1 MQLTAAKRWRRSAS
15 SPESG
20 EPVLDETPIFGVTVA
35 AYAVATL
42 LFFEF
47 LRTGSARVE
56 RWATGSLGGAIL
68 AHLAY
73 LVVDY
78 RIAGRTPLATT
89 HETLAALSLLITVSF
104 LATMRRHRLPVLGA
118 FITPVSLLL
127 FLAASL
133 GRQDAVVPEGVRSI
147 LLPIHIAVNVLGLAA
162 FALAFALALAY
173 VIQEQL
179 LRRRQVGGLFQ
190 RLPPLDVLDSLSF
203 RFVTVGFPLFTIGVV
218 TGSIWAARLGNVLG
232 FSTGQGFALLAW
244 VFFACVL
251 FSRAAGGWRG
261 RRAAI
266 GTVLG
271 FVCAMAAVGGYVL
284 RDVGGS

>member
-1 MQLTAAKRWRRSAS
+1 MPLRAATS
-15 SPESG
+15 SGQCAGWQRTG
-20 EPVLDETPIFGVTVA
+20 EHVLDETPVFGLTVA
-35 AYAVATL
+35 TYGVSTL
-42 LFFEF
+42 LFFEV
-47 LRTGSARVE
+47 LRSGGARVQS
-56 RWATGSLGGAIL
+56 WASRSLALAIL

-78 RIAGRTPLATT
+78 GVIGRPPLATL
-89 HETLAALSLLITVSF
+89 HETLAALSLLITVLF
-104 LATMRRHRLPVLGA
+104 LATMRSHRLPVLGA

-133 GRQDAVVPEGVRSI
+133 GRQDTVVPEGVRSV

-190 RLPPLDVLDSLSF
+190 RLPPLDVLDSLAF
-203 RFVTVGFPLFTIGVV
+203 RFVTLGFPLFTLGVV

-244 VFFACVL
+244 VFFASVL

-266 GTVLG
+266 GTLLG
-271 FVCAMAAVGGYVL
+271 FLFAMVAVGGYVF
-284 RDVGGS
+284 RDVGGG

>member
-1 MQLTAAKRWRRSAS
+1 MPLTAAKRCRQFAGS
-15 SPESG
+15 SGWG
-20 EPVLDETPIFGVTVA
+20 EPVGNETAFFGLTVA
-35 AYAVATL
+35 MYAVATL

-47 LRTGSARVE
+47 LRSGSARVE
-56 RWATGSLGGAIL
+56 RWASGSLAGAVL
-68 AHLAY
+68 AHLIY
-73 LVVDY
+73 LGVDY

-104 LATMRRHRLPVLGA
+104 LVTMRRHRLPVLGA

-133 GRQDAVVPEGVRSI
+133 GRQDAVVPEGVRSV
-147 LLPIHIAVNVLGLAA
+147 LLPVHIAVNVLGLAA

-179 LRRRQVGGLFQ
+179 LRRRLVGGLFQ

-266 GTVLG
+266 GTLLG
-271 FVCAMAAVGGYVL
+271 FLCAMAAVGGYVF

>member
-1 MQLTAAKRWRRSAS
+1 MGRAVSIETAVFSLTAA
-15 SPESG
+15 
-20 EPVLDETPIFGVTVA
+20 T
-35 AYAVATL
+35 YAIATL

-47 LRTGSARVE
+47 LRAGGPKVQ
-56 RWATGSLGGAIL
+56 RWAIGSLAVAVLSHLLYLIIDL
-68 AHLAY
+68 AVL
-73 LVVDY
+73 
-78 RIAGRTPLATT
+78 GRSPLATM
-89 HETLAALSLLITVSF
+89 HETLAALSLVITVSF
-104 LATMRRHRLPVLGA
+104 LATMRSHRLPVLGA

-127 FLAASL
+127 FMAASI
-133 GRQDAVVPEGVRSI
+133 GRQQPVMPEGVRSV
-147 LLPIHIAVNVLGLAA
+147 LKPLHIAVNVLGVAA

-179 LRRRQVGGLFQ
+179 LRRRHVGGLFQ
-190 RLPPLDVLDSLSF
+190 RLPPLDVLDSLGF
-203 RFVTVGFPLFTIGVV
+203 RMVTVGFPLFTVGVV

-251 FSRAAGGWRG
+251 FSRTAGGWRG

-271 FVCAMAAVGGYVL
+271 FVFAMAALGGYWL
-284 RDVGGS
+284 RDLGSS

>member
-1 MQLTAAKRWRRSAS
+1 MPLTAPPRCRQFAGS
-15 SPESG
+15 SESG
-20 EPVLDETPIFGVTVA
+20 EPVWSETPYFGLTVA
-35 AYAVATL
+35 MYAIATL

-56 RWATGSLGGAIL
+56 RWATGSLAAAVL
-68 AHLAY
+68 AHLVY
-73 LVVDY
+73 LGVDY

-104 LATMRRHRLPVLGA
+104 LVTMRRHRLPVLGA

-133 GRQDAVVPEGVRSI
+133 GRQDTVVPEGVRSV
-147 LLPIHIAVNVLGLAA
+147 LLPVHIAVNVLGLAA

-179 LRRRQVGGLFQ
+179 LRRRLVGGLFQ

-203 RFVTVGFPLFTIGVV
+203 RFVTVGFPLFTVGVV
-218 TGSIWAARLGNVLG
+218 TGSIWAARLGNVLN

-266 GTVLG
+266 GTLLG

-284 RDVGGS
+284 RDVGG

>member
-1 MQLTAAKRWRRSAS
+1 MS
-15 SPESG
+15 S
-20 EPVLDETPIFGVTVA
+20 ETVVFGVTAVS
-35 AYAVATL
+35 YAVSTV

-47 LRTGSARVE
+47 LRAGGPKVQRGAI
-56 RWATGSLGGAIL
+56 GSLAFAIL
-68 AHLAY
+68 SHLVYIAFDFT
-73 LVVDY
+73 V
-78 RIAGRTPLATT
+78 AGRTPFATM
-89 HETLAALSLLITVSF
+89 HEALAALSLVITVSF
-104 LATMRRHRLPVLGA
+104 LVTMRSHRLPVLGA

-127 FLAASL
+127 FMAASI
-133 GRQDAVVPEGVRSI
+133 GRQETIIPEGVRSY
-147 LLPIHIAVNVLGLAA
+147 LKPLHIAVNVLGLAA

-179 LRRRQVGGLFQ
+179 LRRRRIGGLFQ
-190 RLPPLDVLDSLSF
+190 RLPPLDVLDSLGF
-203 RFVTVGFPLFTIGVV
+203 RFVTVGFPLFTLGVV

-251 FSRAAGGWRG
+251 FSRTAGGWRG

-271 FVCAMAAVGGYVL
+271 FVFAMVALGGYWL

>member
-1 MQLTAAKRWRRSAS
+1 
-15 SPESG
+15 
-20 EPVLDETPIFGVTVA
+20 VLDETPVFGLTVA
-35 AYAVATL
+35 AYGVSTL
-42 LFFEF
+42 LFFEV
-47 LRTGSARVE
+47 LRTGGARVQS
-56 RWATGSLGGAIL
+56 WASRSLAMAIL
-68 AHLAY
+68 AHLGYLAVDY
-73 LVVDY
+73 LV
-78 RIAGRTPLATT
+78 IGRPPLATL
-89 HETLAALSLLITVSF
+89 HETLAALSLLITVLF
-104 LATMRRHRLPVLGA
+104 LATMRSHRLPVLGA

-133 GRQDAVVPEGVRSI
+133 GRQDAVVPEGVRSV

-190 RLPPLDVLDSLSF
+190 RLPPLDVLDSLAF
-203 RFVTVGFPLFTIGVV
+203 RFVTLGFPLFTVGVV

-244 VFFACVL
+244 VFFASVL

-284 RDVGGS
+284 RDVGGG

>member
-1 MQLTAAKRWRRSAS
+1 MPLTAAKRSRRYACWQG
-15 SPESG
+15 SG
-20 EPVLDETPIFGVTVA
+20 EVLSSATPLFARTVA
-35 AYAVATL
+35 AYGVAAL

-56 RWATGSLGGAIL
+56 RWATGSLAGAVV
-68 AHLAY
+68 AHLVY
-73 LVVDY
+73 LGVDY
-78 RIAGRTPLATT
+78 RIAGRSPLATM
-89 HETLAALSLLITVSF
+89 HETLAALSLVITVTF

-133 GRQDAVVPEGVRSI
+133 GRQGSVVPEGVRTV
-147 LLPIHIAVNVLGLAA
+147 LLPLHIAVNVLGLAA

-179 LRRRQVGGLFQ
+179 LRSRQVGGLFQ

-203 RFVTVGFPLFTIGVV
+203 RFVTVGFPLFTVGVV
-218 TGSIWAARLGNVLG
+218 TGTIWAARLGNVLG
-232 FSTGQGFALLAW
+232 FSTFQGFALLAW

-266 GTVLG
+266 ATVLG

>member
-1 MQLTAAKRWRRSAS
+1 MAAKRSLQFGGWQG
-15 SPESG
+15 SG
-20 EPVLDETPIFGVTVA
+20 EVVSNSTALFSLTVA
-35 AYAVATL
+35 AYSVATL

-56 RWATGSLGGAIL
+56 RWATGSLTGAVV
-68 AHLAY
+68 AHLVY
-73 LVVDY
+73 LGVDY
-78 RIAGRTPLATT
+78 GVAGHTPLATT
-89 HETLAALSLLITVSF
+89 HETLAALSLVITVSF

-133 GRQDAVVPEGVRSI
+133 GRQDTVVPEGVRSV
-147 LLPIHIAVNVLGLAA
+147 LLPLHIAVNVLGLAA

-232 FSTGQGFALLAW
+232 FSTFQGFALLAW

-266 GTVLG
+266 ATLLG

>member
-1 MQLTAAKRWRRSAS
+1 MPLRAAMS
-15 SPESG
+15 SGRCAGWQRTG
-20 EPVLDETPIFGVTVA
+20 EHVLDETPVFGLTVA
-35 AYAVATL
+35 AYGVSTL
-42 LFFEF
+42 LFFEV
-47 LRTGSARVE
+47 LRTGGARVQS
-56 RWATGSLGGAIL
+56 WASRSLAVAIV
-68 AHLAY
+68 AHLGYLAVDY
-73 LVVDY
+73 LV
-78 RIAGRTPLATT
+78 IGRPPLATL
-89 HETLAALSLLITVSF
+89 HETLAALSLLITVLF
-104 LATMRRHRLPVLGA
+104 LATMRSHRLPVLGA

-133 GRQDAVVPEGVRSI
+133 GQQDAVVPEGVRSV

-190 RLPPLDVLDSLSF
+190 RLPPLDVLDSLAF
-203 RFVTVGFPLFTIGVV
+203 RFVTLGFPLFTLGVV

-244 VFFACVL
+244 VFFASVL

-284 RDVGGS
+284 RDVGGG

>member
-1 MQLTAAKRWRRSAS
+1 VSN
-15 SPESG
+15 
-20 EPVLDETPIFGVTVA
+20 ETPVFGLTVA

-56 RWATGSLGGAIL
+56 RWATGSLAGAVL
-68 AHLAY
+68 AHVVY

-78 RIAGRTPLATT
+78 RIAGRTPLETT
-89 HETLAALSLLITVSF
+89 HETLAALSLLIAVSF

-133 GRQDAVVPEGVRSI
+133 GRQDAVVPEGVRSV
-147 LLPIHIAVNVLGLAA
+147 LLPVHILVNVLGLAA

-179 LRRRQVGGLFQ
+179 LRRRHVGGLFQ

-203 RFVTVGFPLFTIGVV
+203 RFVTVGFPLFTLGVV

-266 GTVLG
+266 GTLLG
-271 FVCAMAAVGGYVL
+271 FLCAMAAVGGYVL
-284 RDVGGS
+284 RDVGGG

>member
-1 MQLTAAKRWRRSAS
+1 V
-15 SPESG
+15 G
-20 EPVLDETPIFGVTVA
+20 NETPVFALTVA
-35 AYAVATL
+35 TYAVATV

-47 LRTGSARVE
+47 LRTGSHRVE
-56 RWATGSLGGAIL
+56 RWAIGSLAGAIV
-68 AHLAY
+68 AHLIY
-73 LVVDY
+73 LVFDY
-78 RIAGRTPLATT
+78 GIAGHPPLATT

-133 GRQDAVVPEGVRSI
+133 GRQDTVVPEGVRSF
-147 LLPIHIAVNVLGLAA
+147 LLPVHIAVNVLGLAA

-203 RFVTVGFPLFTIGVV
+203 RFVTVGFPLFTLGVV

-266 GTVLG
+266 GTLLG

>member
-1 MQLTAAKRWRRSAS
+1 MPLTASKRCRQFAGS
-15 SPESG
+15 SDSG
-20 EPVLDETPIFGVTVA
+20 EPVAKETVFFGLTVA

-47 LRTGSARVE
+47 LRSGSPRVE
-56 RWATGSLGGAIL
+56 RWATGSLAGAVV
-68 AHLAY
+68 AHLVY

-78 RIAGRTPLATT
+78 GIAGRTPLATT
-89 HETLAALSLLITVSF
+89 HETLAALSLLITVSY

-133 GRQDAVVPEGVRSI
+133 GRQDNVVPEGVRSV
-147 LLPIHIAVNVLGLAA
+147 LLPVHIAVNVLGLAA

-179 LRRRQVGGLFQ
+179 LRRRLVGGLFQ

-218 TGSIWAARLGNVLG
+218 TGSIWAARMGNVLG

-266 GTVLG
+266 GTLLG
-271 FVCAMAAVGGYVL
+271 FLCAMAAVGGYVF

>member
-15 SPESG
+15 SQESG
-20 EPVLDETPIFGVTVA
+20 EPVLNETPIFGVTVA

-42 LFFEF
+42 LFFEV

-78 RIAGRTPLATT
+78 RIAGRTPLATM

-203 RFVTVGFPLFTIGVV
+203 RFVTVGFPLFTLGVV